1 MRSRIKSAMSRAK
14 YAAIGAA
21 IGAAVGGL
29 FSRNAASTGGALGGL
44 AGATLADVRS
54 NPDGVFAEFRSG
66 SDDVVSPRT
75 RARRSNWPTNNR
87 DAVPF
92 FVSPSFRHRFGNA
105 YTTGSNTHG

>member
-44 AGATLADVRS
+44 AGATLADVQATPTAS
-54 NPDGVFAEFRSG
+54 SQSSDPDRTTW
-66 SDDVVSPRT
+66 VSPRT

-92 FVSPSFRHRFGNA
+92 L
-105 YTTGSNTHG
+105 